1 MKKTIL
7 LLLSFLMSVCA
18 AMAVPAHKGKI
29 SVKQPDGS
37 TVTIRLHGDEYMSF
51 TTTEDGYTV
60 VKNDKGYYCYAV
72 KQGSTLTTT
81 DIVAHDSNMRDAKET
96 AFLAQ
101 QAKMQHA
108 DMTAEQLE
116 FKKRSQALWNGPKK
130 LWNGPKKVKNGA
142 SAYNYSNFK
151 GLIILVEYSDRPFQ
165 RSDANAFYN
174 DMVNTPNFEGYFS
187 EDGTQFTS
195 CTGSVRDYFYEN
207 SNGIFDPS
215 FDIVGPIQV
224 DKVTTDAHKTS
235 NFYPIAKE
243 ALQKANN
250 QVNYADYDIDND
262 GTVDMVYFIVS
273 GYGSNYDG
281 NNQDYLWPYASDLL
295 YYSYVDGLKFDNK
308 MFGRYACSVEM
319 GGYEEYASNPNYSY
333 IDGIGTICHEFS
345 HVLGLADHYDTNYEE
360 DGESNDPGE
369 WDVMSGGSYLNNSR
383 TPAGY
388 NAYEKYSLGFLS
400 TLNYVNEE
408 QEYTLNPL
416 NTSNEALRLNTKVNK
431 EYFILENRQKTGWD
445 RYLPGHGMLIWRVD
459 STSTSVWRDNKVN
472 CNPNHNYFELIR
484 AKNGRGASA
493 SDAFPG
499 TGRVREISN
508 ETTPSLKTWSGK
520 ESDWVISNITESNG
534 VISFTT
540 TSAAVVLESDN
551 EPFESLDIT
560 TENATG
566 LQGVFC
572 KWDLVSA
579 TIEATTGYGNGS
591 RVVKIMRNGTL
602 TSSKIRKPIN
612 KVSFKFWNA
621 GTSNTTLY
629 FATSSDGTTWTNKK
643 EATAGNTKV
652 TVAGGSTVELTYEL
666 GETEPGTFFRI
677 QNKPMTSNVENYI
690 DDITVVYNPGE
701 ELPEDDPST
710 DIQQIN
716 ANSAVDNKDTQMYNL
731 SGQKVN
737 SSYRGIVI
745 INGKKVIN
753 R

>member
-1 MKKTIL
+1 MNKTIL
-7 LLLSFLMSVCA
+7 LLLSFYVSVCT
-18 AMAVPAHKGKI
+18 AMAVPAHKGKV

-130 LWNGPKKVKNGA
+130 VKNGA

-174 DMVNTPNFEGYFS
+174 DMMNAHNFEGYYEENSTRF
-187 EDGTQFTS
+187 TQ
-195 CTGSVRDYFYEN
+195 CTGSVRDYYYDN
-207 SNGIFDPS
+207 SNGIFDPT
-215 FDIVGPIQV
+215 FDVVGPIQV
-224 DKVTTDAHKTS
+224 SKVTTDAHKTS

-243 ALQKANN
+243 ALQKAND
-250 QVNYADYDIDND
+250 QVNYADYDTDND
-262 GTVDMVYFIVS
+262 GAVDMVYFIVS

-281 NNQDYLWPYASDLL
+281 NNQDYLWPYASDLS

-308 MFGRYACSVEM
+308 RFGRYACSVEM
-319 GGYEEYASNPNYSY
+319 GGYEEYADYPDYSY

-400 TLNYVNEE
+400 TLNYINEE
-408 QEYTLNPL
+408 NEYTLNPL

-431 EYFILENRQKTGWD
+431 EFFILENRQKTEWD
-445 RYLPGHGMLIWRVD
+445 KYLPGHGMLIWRVD
-459 STSTSVWRDNKVN
+459 STNTAVWRDNEVN
-472 CNPNHNYFELIR
+472 CNPNHNYFELLR
-484 AKNGRGASA
+484 AKNGKGAKA

-499 TGRVREISN
+499 TGRVREINN
-508 ETTPSLKTWSGK
+508 ETSPSLKTWSGK
-520 ESDWVISNITESNG
+520 ESDWVINSITESNG
-534 VISFTT
+534 VITFSTA
-540 TSAAVVLESDN
+540 SDAVELESDN
-551 EPFESLDIT
+551 EPFESLDVT
-560 TENATG
+560 TADATA
-566 LQGVFC
+566 LEGVFC
-572 KWDLVSA
+572 KWDLAGA
-579 TIEATTGYGNGS
+579 TIVETGTDYGNGN
-591 RVVKIMRNGTL
+591 RAVKIERNGTL

-612 KVSFKFWNA
+612 KITLKFWNT
-621 GTSNTTLY
+621 GTNPTSVY
-629 FATSSDGTTWTNKK
+629 FATSTDGSTWTNKK
-643 EATAGNTKV
+643 ELNADALKVSISAG
-652 TVAGGSTVELTYEL
+652 SSVELVYQL
-666 GETEPGTFFRI
+666 DETEPGTFFRI
-677 QNKPMTSNVENYI
+677 QNKPTTKNVLNYI
-690 DDITVVYNPGE
+690 DDITITYNPGE
-701 ELPEDDPST
+701 ELPEDDPIVNGIEQVT
-710 DIQQIN
+710 
-716 ANSAVDNKDTQMYNL
+716 AMPKVDCNNQMYNL